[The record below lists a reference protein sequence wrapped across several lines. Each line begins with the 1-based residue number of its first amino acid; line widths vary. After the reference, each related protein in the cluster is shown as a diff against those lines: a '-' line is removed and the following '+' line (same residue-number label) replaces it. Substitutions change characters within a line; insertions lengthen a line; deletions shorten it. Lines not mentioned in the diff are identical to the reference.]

1 MSTDQSSDKLGQSV
15 GAKIRAMR
23 QAKKYTQSQLALPD
37 FSVSYISAIE
47 RGQIHPSLRALEIL
61 AQRLGLPSA
70 ELIPSHAQT
79 ETKPDIAMNNAQ
91 DDGAVFELEL
101 LEAHIYILQ
110 GAAAKAVTQLT
121 RLADHKLLG
130 SYLIQHHYLLAWA
143 YLLTSQWQA
152 CMNTLAKAELVL
164 NEKNDSTNSLRIH
177 NLIGIAYAAIGDYS
191 RALQTH
197 QHCLT
202 VVGRMKPQDP
212 FFLCQLYYQLGQ
224 HYTHLNESNSAL
236 DAFQQALTI
245 IERLNSQEHLQ
256 MTYWDTAL
264 QYSVVAEYQLASISF
279 YKSMELQHQHAP
291 LTLKSELYHYLG
303 QALIKSDQEKAQTY
317 LERVLQQNDNKLDT
331 LTQASILTN
340 LAEWH
345 LLNHQLSKA
354 QQYVE
359 KAFELAQPS
368 GATLIASD
376 AQIIWGR
383 IDYAQTKYEKGDQ
396 HFAMGLAMLEKLNML
411 AEQSNSSAL
420 YAQLLDEHGKT
431 KEALKYYKQA
441 YEIQRRAG
449 EYN

>member
-1 MSTDQSSDKLGQSV
+1 MSTDPSSNKLGQSV
-15 GAKIRAMR
+15 GAKLRAAR

-61 AQRLGLPSA
+61 AQRLGLSSA
-70 ELIPSHAQT
+70 ELIHSQAQAEPT
-79 ETKPDIAMNNAQ
+79 LGISMNNTHNDAT
-91 DDGAVFELEL
+91 VFELEL

-121 RLADHKLLG
+121 GFATNKLPG
-130 SYLIQHHYLLAWA
+130 SYQIHYQYLLAWA

-152 CMNTLAKAELVL
+152 CMNTLAQAELVL

-177 NLIGIAYAAIGDYS
+177 NLMGIAYAAIGDYP

-197 QHCLT
+197 QHCLIL
-202 VVGRMKPQDP
+202 VSRMKPQDP

-224 HYTHLNESNSAL
+224 HYTHLNESDLAL
-236 DAFQQALTI
+236 EAFQQAFAI
-245 IERLNSQEHLQ
+245 IERLSSQEQ
-256 MTYWDTAL
+256 RQTSYWDVAL
-264 QYSVVAEYQLASISF
+264 QYSAAAEYQLASISF
-279 YKSMELQHQHAP
+279 YKCMELQYQRVP

-303 QALIKSDQEKAQTY
+303 QALIKYDQKKAQAF
-317 LERVLQQNDNKLDT
+317 LEGALQQHNNKLDT

-345 LLNHQLSKA
+345 LLNHQTSKA
-354 QQYVE
+354 EQYAE

-383 IDYAQTKYEKGDQ
+383 VDYAQAKYEKGDQ
-396 HFAMGLAMLEKLNML
+396 HFAMGLAMLEKLHML

>member
-1 MSTDQSSDKLGQSV
+1 MSTDQSNNKLGQSV
-15 GAKIRAMR
+15 GAKIRAAR

-61 AQRLGLPSA
+61 AKRLGLPSTD
-70 ELIPSHAQT
+70 LIPSHAQSEVT
-79 ETKPDIAMNNAQ
+79 PGIAMNNAR
-91 DDGAVFELEL
+91 DDEVFELEL

-110 GAAAKAVTQLT
+110 GVAEKAVTLLT
-121 RLADHKLLG
+121 KLAANKLPG

-143 YLLTSQWQA
+143 YLLTSQWQE
-152 CMNTLAKAELVL
+152 CMNTLAKVELVL
-164 NEKNDSTNSLRIH
+164 NEKNDTTNSLHIH
-177 NLIGIAYAAIGDYS
+177 NLMGIAYAAIGDYS

-197 QHCLT
+197 QQCLT
-202 VVGRMKPQDP
+202 LVDRMKPQDP
-212 FFLCQLYYQLGQ
+212 FFQCQLYYQLGQ
-224 HYTHLNESNSAL
+224 HYTHLNDNDSAL
-236 DAFQQALTI
+236 EAFQQALTI
-245 IERLNSQEHLQ
+245 IERLGGQEHLQ
-256 MTYWDTAL
+256 MSYCDIAL
-264 QYSVVAEYQLASISF
+264 QYAAAAEYQLASISF
-279 YKSMELQHQHAP
+279 YKCMELQRQRVP

-303 QALIKSDQEKAQTY
+303 QALLKSDQEKAHPY
-317 LERVLQQNDNKLDT
+317 LESILQQNDNKLDT

-354 QQYVE
+354 EQYAE

-383 IDYAQTKYEKGDQ
+383 IDYAQAHYEQGDQ
-396 HFAMGLAMLEKLNML
+396 HFALGLSMLEKLNML
-411 AEQSNSSAL
+411 AEQSDYSAL
-420 YAQLLDEHGKT
+420 YAQLLDEQGKT
-431 KEALKYYKQA
+431 KDALKYYKRA

>member
-1 MSTDQSSDKLGQSV
+1 MSTDQSSNKLGQSV
-15 GAKIRAMR
+15 GAKIRAAR

-61 AQRLGLPSA
+61 AQRLGLSSA
-70 ELIPSHAQT
+70 ELIHAHAHT
-79 ETKPDIAMNNAQ
+79 ETTLGISMNNAH
-91 DDGAVFELEL
+91 DDSTVLELEL

-121 RLADHKLLG
+121 RLAANKLPG
-130 SYLIQHHYLLAWA
+130 SFLIQHHYLLAWA

-152 CMNTLAKAELVL
+152 CMNILAQAELVS

-177 NLIGIAYAAIGDYS
+177 NLMGIAYAAIGDYS

-202 VVGRMKPQDP
+202 LIGSMKPQDP

-224 HYTHLNESNSAL
+224 HYTHLNESGLAL
-236 DAFQQALTI
+236 EAFQQALAI
-245 IERLNSQEHLQ
+245 IARLSSQEHLQ
-256 MTYWDTAL
+256 TSYWDLAL
-264 QYSVVAEYQLASISF
+264 QYSAAAEYQPASISF
-279 YKSMELQHQHAP
+279 YKCMELQHQRVP

-303 QALIKSDQEKAQTY
+303 RALIKSDQEKAQAF
-317 LERVLQQNDNKLDT
+317 LESALQQHDNKLDT

-345 LLNHQLSKA
+345 LLNHQTSKA
-354 QQYVE
+354 EQYAE
-359 KAFELAQPS
+359 QAFELAQSS

-383 IDYAQTKYEKGDQ
+383 IDYAQAKYEKGDQ
-396 HFAMGLAMLEKLNML
+396 HFTMGLAMLEKLHML

>member
-1 MSTDQSSDKLGQSV
+1 MSTDQFSNKLGQSV
-15 GAKIRAMR
+15 GANIRAAR

-61 AQRLGLPSA
+61 AQRLGLLSA
-70 ELIPSHAQT
+70 ELIPSHAQSQT
-79 ETKPDIAMNNAQ
+79 TPGIVMNNAH
-91 DDGAVFELEL
+91 DNTAVFELEL

-110 GAAAKAVTQLT
+110 GSAAKAVTQLT
-121 RLADHKLLG
+121 KLATNKLLG
-130 SYLIQHHYLLAWA
+130 SYLIQHHSLLAWA
-143 YLLTSQWQA
+143 YLLTSEWQA
-152 CMNTLAKAELVL
+152 CMNTLAQAELVS

-177 NLIGIAYAAIGDYS
+177 NLMGIAYAAIGDYS

-202 VVGRMKPQDP
+202 LVDRMKPQDP

-224 HYTHLNESNSAL
+224 HYTHLNENDPAL
-236 DAFQQALTI
+236 EAFQQALAI
-245 IERLNSQEHLQ
+245 IEKLSSQEHLQ
-256 MTYWDTAL
+256 MTYWDIAL
-264 QYSVVAEYQLASISF
+264 QYSAVAEYQPASISF
-279 YKSMELQHQHAP
+279 YKCIELQRQRVP
-291 LTLKSELYHYLG
+291 LTLKSELYHYLC
-303 QALIKSDQEKAQTY
+303 QALIKSDREKAQSY
-317 LERVLQQNDNKLDT
+317 LESVLQRNDNELDT
-331 LTQASILTN
+331 LSQASILTN

-354 QQYVE
+354 EQYAE
-359 KAFELAQPS
+359 KAFELARPS

-383 IDYAQTKYEKGDQ
+383 IDYARAKYEKGDQ
-396 HFAMGLAMLEKLNML
+396 HFAMGLAMLEKLNMPT
-411 AEQSNSSAL
+411 EQSDYSAL
-420 YAQLLDEHGKT
+420 YAQLLDEQGKT